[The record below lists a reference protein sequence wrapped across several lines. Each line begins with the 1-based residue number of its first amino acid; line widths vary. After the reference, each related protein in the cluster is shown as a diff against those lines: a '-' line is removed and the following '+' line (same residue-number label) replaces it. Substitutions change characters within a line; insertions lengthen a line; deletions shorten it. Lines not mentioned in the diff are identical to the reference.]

1 MKENIDQLKK
11 QLQNAEETLAATRHA
26 AKNEKHQSNQHL
38 AEKVHCIADFLG
50 WFYKLVNVPDNVQ
63 YHEK

>member
-38 AEKVHCIADFLG
+38 AEKVLLTF
-50 WFYKLVNVPDNVQ
+50 
-63 YHEK
+63 